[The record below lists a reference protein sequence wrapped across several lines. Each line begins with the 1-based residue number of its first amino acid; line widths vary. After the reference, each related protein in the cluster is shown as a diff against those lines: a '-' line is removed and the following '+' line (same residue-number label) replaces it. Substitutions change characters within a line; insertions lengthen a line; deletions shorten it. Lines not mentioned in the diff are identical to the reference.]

1 METHMRT
8 AIEILFVFSVV
19 SIWLM
24 LLYQFVLTIGGFLW
38 RIAWLRSE
46 RRPVPPVEWP
56 GISILIPARN
66 EEKVILG
73 LLDHLLTMDYPQDR
87 MEIIVINDGSTDGT
101 ADLVRRVRATSPRV
115 RLENIPAEEGG
126 RGKSA
131 VLNRGLALASHRLIA
146 VYDADNRP
154 EPGSLK
160 ILCRALE
167 ADPRLA
173 AVTGKFRAYNKDR
186 TLLTRLINIESIA
199 FQWIIQAGRWFFL
212 RVAFLPGTNFV
223 IRKDVLERIGGW
235 DVSALTEDSE
245 LTFRIYDAGY
255 LVKFAPTAVTWE
267 QEPETLRVW
276 VRQRT
281 RWARGNNYLISK
293 YAKTLFR
300 RKPGAMAFEIFN
312 LLSLYYLF
320 IFAVVFSDL
329 IFILSLFGFV
339 HIRIPGPFAELW
351 ALAFLLFILEVLI
364 ALSYEKE
371 DRPGSVLYIALAYT
385 FYTKLWAFVVLKG
398 FYEDV
403 FARKDRTWD
412 KTVRFDIGSP
422 EPIADRNAT
431 PPPAET

>member
-1 METHMRT
+1 MRT
-8 AIEILFVFSVV
+8 AAEVLFVFSVV

-38 RIAWLRSE
+38 RVIWLRSE
-46 RRPVPPVEWP
+46 RRAVPPDEWP
-56 GISILIPARN
+56 GVSILIPARN

-73 LLDHLLTMDYPQDR
+73 LLDHLLAMDYPRDR

-101 ADLVRRVRATSPRV
+101 ADLVRRVRKTDPLL

-131 VLNRGLALASHRLIA
+131 VLNRGLALASHGLIA

-160 ILCRALE
+160 ILCRALM

-173 AVTGKFRAYNKDR
+173 AVTGKFRAYNKER
-186 TLLTRLINIESIA
+186 TLLTRLVNIESIA

-223 IRKDVLERIGGW
+223 IRKDVLEKIGGW
-235 DVSALTEDSE
+235 DENALTEDSE
-245 LTFRIYDAGY
+245 LTFRIYDAGD

-276 VRQRT
+276 IRQRT

-293 YAKTLFR
+293 YAKTIFR
-300 RKPGAMAFEIFN
+300 RKPRAMAFEIFN

-320 IFAVVFSDL
+320 IFAVIFSDL
-329 IFILSLFGFV
+329 IFVLSLFGFV

-351 ALAFLLFILEVLI
+351 ALAFLLFVLEVLI
-364 ALSYEKE
+364 ALSFEKE
-371 DRPGSVLYIALAYT
+371 DRPGSFLHIVLAYT
-385 FYTKLWAFVVLKG
+385 IYTKLWAFVVLKG
-398 FYEDV
+398 FYADV
-403 FARKDRTWD
+403 IARSDRVWD
-412 KTVRFDIGSP
+412 KTERFAAGPP
-422 EPIADRNAT
+422 EMIVDRNQA